1 MKQYTT
7 TGEFAKLWG
16 IKKQTLFHYDDIGIF
31 QPIIKQENGY
41 RYYSYQ
47 QFEVFGVITALKELG
62 MSLKE
67 IKAYL
72 DSRSPENLS
81 QLFLQKIED
90 IDREIEYLKK
100 IKHFMKEKI
109 EITEQAI
116 TINKDAIECLHLEE
130 EYLTLSP
137 PLDYTSHHGFF
148 NHLSEF
154 MQERGLNYLSAIGC
168 MIDEEHLN
176 SSEYVHY
183 SYLYSKSDKR
193 KERSP
198 LFLKPRGTYLI
209 AYHQGDYELSYQT
222 YDRIKAFAKA
232 NHLEFEGYAYEEFI
246 LDEVSVK
253 GYENYLLK
261 IQIKIKD

>member
-1 MKQYTT
+1 MKQYIT

-100 IKHFMKEKI
+100 DLPYITYCMQTRKI
-109 EITEQAI
+109 L
-116 TINKDAIECLHLEE
+116 KYIELPHMNQLHNVIV
-130 EYLTLSP
+130 
-137 PLDYTSHHGFF
+137 HH
-148 NHLSEF
+148 
-154 MQERGLNYLSAIGC
+154 
-168 MIDEEHLN
+168 
-176 SSEYVHY
+176 
-183 SYLYSKSDKR
+183 
-193 KERSP
+193 
-198 LFLKPRGTYLI
+198 
-209 AYHQGDYELSYQT
+209 
-222 YDRIKAFAKA
+222 
-232 NHLEFEGYAYEEFI
+232 
-246 LDEVSVK
+246 
-253 GYENYLLK
+253 
-261 IQIKIKD
+261 

>member
-1 MKQYTT
+1 MKQYIT

-100 IKHFMKEKI
+100 IKHFMKENRNNR
-109 EITEQAI
+109 AGHH
-116 TINKDAIECLHLEE
+116 NK
-130 EYLTLSP
+130 
-137 PLDYTSHHGFF
+137 
-148 NHLSEF
+148 
-154 MQERGLNYLSAIGC
+154 
-168 MIDEEHLN
+168 
-176 SSEYVHY
+176 
-183 SYLYSKSDKR
+183 
-193 KERSP
+193 
-198 LFLKPRGTYLI
+198 
-209 AYHQGDYELSYQT
+209 
-222 YDRIKAFAKA
+222 
-232 NHLEFEGYAYEEFI
+232 
-246 LDEVSVK
+246 
-253 GYENYLLK
+253 
-261 IQIKIKD
+261 